1 RRERRDPPA
10 DRDMGEPACGAQRAR
25 SRRDSCLSVGPEL
38 NRRMTDSN
46 DPEILFDRR
55 GTAGIVTLN
64 RPHALNAVTHAMVR
78 ALSAQLHAWAH
89 DPAITRVIVTAAGGR
104 AFSAGGDI
112 RALYD
117 LGRAGR
123 PAEALAFWREEYTL
137 NSFIKHYPKP

>member
-1 RRERRDPPA
+1 GAARARGLLATARLALDTRRRADACQLALHVRHRPAGQFTARGDAAGRRERRDPPA

-64 RPHALNAVTHAMVR
+64 RPHALNAVTHAMV
-78 ALSAQLHAWAH
+78 
-89 DPAITRVIVTAAGGR
+89 
-104 AFSAGGDI
+104 
-112 RALYD
+112 
-117 LGRAGR
+117 
-123 PAEALAFWREEYTL
+123 
-137 NSFIKHYPKP
+137 